1 VADSNYIPQV
11 SYTSRDYT
19 SIRQD
24 LLDLIPL
31 YAPEWT
37 SRNPADF
44 GIVLLE
50 LFSYVGDLLNYN
62 IDRSTNE
69 SFITTASQRDSV
81 LQIASLLGYV
91 PTQKTAASV
100 SLTFQNSTSSAITV
114 PALTQIAT
122 TATVNGETT
131 QIVFE
136 TDEAVSVPAKV
147 GTINGSASVLA
158 TQGESIFDE
167 LLGTS
172 DGTSGQTFELA
183 EDSVIESSIT
193 VTVNGI
199 TYNQVPFLIDYV
211 ASDPV
216 FIVSTNA
223 DGATS
228 IIFGDNVS
236 GRIPPSGSEIYA
248 SYRVGGGDIGN
259 VAINTLTYLATNVV
273 AGLTVNN
280 QTAAAG
286 GADEES
292 TDSIRV
298 NAPASL
304 KALNRAVSLLDYAS
318 LALQVTGVSKAVAK
332 ANVYSS
338 ITLYIALF
346 GDRGI
351 DGSSNPTTIFN
362 TVATRVQEYFTDK
375 CPPNT
380 TITVQPPTYAEID
393 ITVDITVSPE
403 YRTSSVKSQVE
414 NALNVLLDIDNVIFG
429 DVIRLND
436 VLQTISSINGVLQIT
451 PVLVS
456 KQSAV
461 KTASITNKALTTGV
475 ATLTTST
482 THGFLVGDTISVAD
496 VDTTFNGRYVV
507 TAVGSTT
514 ISYNLTA
521 SDVPSTAVSPSGT
534 ATGVVISD
542 VTCEFNE
549 LPEAGVITVNASGG
563 IAG

>member
-1 VADSNYIPQV
+1 MAELNYVPQV
-11 SYTSRDYT
+11 NYTSRDYV

-24 LLDLIPL
+24 LIDLIPL

-81 LQIASLLGYV
+81 LQIAALLGYI
-91 PTQKTAASV
+91 PTQTTASSV
-100 SLTFQNSTSSAITV
+100 QLTFQNSTANPITV

-122 TATVNGETT
+122 TTTVNGLAT

-136 TDEAVSVPAKV
+136 TDTFLDVPAKV
-147 GTINGSASVLA
+147 GTTSGSASVLA

-172 DGTSGQTFELA
+172 NGASNQVFDISES
-183 EDSVIESSIT
+183 SVIENSI
-193 VTVNGI
+193 VVSINNI
-199 TYNQVPFLIDYV
+199 IYNQVPYLIDYV
-211 ASDPV
+211 GSDPV
-216 FIVSTNA
+216 FIVNTDA
-223 DGATS
+223 DGKTYV
-228 IIFGDNVS
+228 IFGDNIS
-236 GRIPPSGSEIYA
+236 GRVPPSSAEIYV
-248 SYRVGGGDIGN
+248 SYRVGGGALGN
-259 VAINTLTYLATNVV
+259 VSSNTLKFLITNSV

-280 QTAAAG
+280 QTPAVG
-286 GADEES
+286 GSDVES

-304 KALNRAVSLLDYAS
+304 KALNRAVSLVDYSS
-318 LALQVTGVSKAVAK
+318 LALQVTGISKAVAI

-338 ITLYIALF
+338 ITIYISLF

-351 DGSSNPTTIFN
+351 DGALAPTTIFN
-362 TVATRVQEYFTDK
+362 TIANKLLNYYVDK

-380 TITVQPPTYAEID
+380 TITVQPPSYADID
-393 ITVDITVSPE
+393 ITLDITISSE
-403 YRTSSVKSQVE
+403 YKTSSVKSQVE
-414 NALNVLLDIDNVIFG
+414 NIVKLLLDIDNVIFG
-429 DVIRLND
+429 DVIKLSD
-436 VLQTISSINGVLQIT
+436 VLEAVSSINGVLQVK
-451 PVLVS
+451 PVLLAKS
-456 KQSAV
+456 SAV
-461 KTASITNKALTTGV
+461 KSASITNKEIATGV
-475 ATLTTST
+475 ATLTTNAPHS
-482 THGFLVGDTISVAD
+482 FVIGDQVSITG

-507 TAVGSTT
+507 TATASTT
-514 ISYNLTA
+514 FSYSLTA
-521 SDVPSTAVSPSGT
+521 TNVPSTAVSPVGT
-534 ATGVVISD
+534 AIGIVVAD
-542 VTCEFNE
+542 VQCAFNE
-549 LPEAGVITVNASGG
+549 LPEEGTIIINASGG